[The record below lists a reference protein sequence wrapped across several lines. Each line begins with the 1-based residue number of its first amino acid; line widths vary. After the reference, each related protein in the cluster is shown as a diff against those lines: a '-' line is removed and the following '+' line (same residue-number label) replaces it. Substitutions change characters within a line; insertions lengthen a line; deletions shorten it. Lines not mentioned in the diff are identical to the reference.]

1 MWWWLWWWW
10 VVVEVGVVMEVGVVV
25 EVVVV
30 VGFPYNRTVAGCALR
45 NYSATD
51 ALK

>member
-1 MWWWLWWWW
+1 MWRWW
-10 VVVEVGVVMEVGVVV
+10 VVVEVGVVVVVEVGVVV
-25 EVVVV
+25 A
-30 VGFPYNRTVAGCALR
+30 FPYNRTVAGCALR